1 MTGALWASELI
12 MKNLNRRTLLRSLAF
27 ALAALCTLPALAAD
41 KPKKLLVVTIT
52 TGFRHS
58 SIPTAERILAQLA
71 QESGKFTVEFVQQP
85 PNQPQNPRA
94 PKPGPAGDKDP
105 KFLEAMAKFEAA
117 KKVFN
122 AENPVWMKTVE
133 KELEKLSPANL
144 KNYDGVIFA
153 NTTGDLP
160 LPDKQGFIDWV
171 NKGHAFMGMHSAT
184 DTFHGFRP
192 FIDMIGGE
200 FKTHG
205 PQVEVDCLNQDPAH
219 SACKHLPA
227 KWTVFDE
234 IYIMKSFERAQV
246 HGLLG
251 LDKHPNDK
259 SPGDYPIAWCKE
271 FGKGRVFYT
280 SLGHRE
286 DMWDPAEK
294 NRKNS
299 PEIAKQYQQ
308 HILNGILWALK
319 LAPGDGKPQV
329 TKYPY

>member
-1 MTGALWASELI
+1 
-12 MKNLNRRTLLRSLAF
+12 MKNLTRRALLHTLAF

-52 TGFRHS
+52 TSFRHS
-58 SIPTAERILAQLA
+58 SIATAEKILAQLA
-71 QESGKFTVEFVQQP
+71 QESGQFTVEFVQQP
-85 PNQPQNPRA
+85 PNQPQNPRR

-117 KKVFN
+117 EKVFK
-122 AENPVWMKTVE
+122 AENPVWMKSVE
-133 KELEKLSPANL
+133 AALQKLSPANL
-144 KNYDGVIFA
+144 KNYDGVIFC

-171 NKGHAFMGMHSAT
+171 NNGHAFMGMHSAT
-184 DTFHGFRP
+184 DTFHQFRP

-205 PQVEVDCLNQDPAH
+205 AQVEVDCLNQDSAH
-219 SACKHLPA
+219 AACKHLPA
-227 KWTVFDE
+227 TWTVFDE
-234 IYIMKSFERAQV
+234 IYQMKSFERGKV

-259 SPGDYPIAWCKE
+259 SPGDYPVAWCKE

-319 LAPGDGKPQV
+319 LAPGESKPQV
-329 TKYPY
+329 TKY